1 MKKIVSL
8 LVAMLLICTAAYA
21 ESPDLAAMSLEEL
34 KALHEQLDAE
44 LVARNAGA
52 HSLITEG
59 MYTAGKSIK
68 PGAYKITCTEVYGE
82 EDFTIHTFENEDNYS
97 LYELGMGYGYGGSY
111 DSLMNAY
118 LVYSGNIE
126 VGKSITVQLTEGMVL
141 HIEGGSG
148 EINALIAD
156 WAM

>member
-1 MKKIVSL
+1 MKKVLSL
-8 LVAMLLICTAAYA
+8 LVALLLVCTAAYA
-21 ESPDLAAMSLEEL
+21 EAPDLSAMTLEEL
-34 KALHEQLDAE
+34 VELHKLLDAE

-52 HSLITEG
+52 HSTITEG

-68 PGAYKITCTEVYGE
+68 PGTYKITCTEVYGE
-82 EDFTIHTFENEDNYS
+82 EGCTIHTFESEDNYS

-148 EINALIAD
+148 EIHTLNAD